1 MSETEFNQ
9 RVLLRFGADPRLRI
23 WRQNTGVGLTMDAER
38 VIRFGLRGSGDI
50 SGILMGGSR
59 IEIED
64 KTKTGR
70 QSKNQKAFQ
79 AMIER
84 FGGLYVLARDEDDIE
99 RAIVERLRRGT

>member
-1 MSETEFNQ
+1 MSETEFN
-9 RVLLRFGADPRLRI
+9 RRALLRFGADPRLRL

-38 VIRFGLRGSGDI
+38 VIRFGLNGSGDL
-50 SGILMGGSR
+50 SGILMGGTR

-70 QSKNQKAFQ
+70 QSKDQKSFQ

-99 RAIVERLRRGT
+99 RAIAARLVER